1 MRLQRAFVSGL
12 VAILPLAV
20 TTYVLVWVYN
30 SSAGI
35 LSNLM
40 RLVGVQP
47 PGWLMPW
54 LPILG
59 LLITLLL
66 IALIGLLVGNFL
78 GKQLMG
84 YLERTLNRIPIVG
97 YIYKSVQ
104 QISSTLFNQQEV
116 SFSRAAVI
124 EYPRK
129 GLYTLCF
136 VIQEARRKLPP
147 LPEGYTVVLVPTSPV
162 PASGMV
168 IVVPTP
174 EVIVLDISIEEA
186 LRYVVSGGFL
196 LPEEKLSAINKS
208 SLSPVEAAER

>member
-12 VAILPLAV
+12 VAILPMAV
-20 TTYVLVWVYN
+20 TIYVLVWVYN

-47 PGWLMPW
+47 PTWLMPL
-54 LPILG
+54 LPVLG
-59 LLITLLL
+59 LLIALLL
-66 IALIGLLVGNFL
+66 IALIGLLVGNFV

-84 YLERTLNRIPIVG
+84 YLERSLNRIPIVG

-136 VIQEARRKLPP
+136 VIQEARRKLYPV
-147 LPEGYTVVLVPTSPV
+147 PEGYTVVLVPTSPV

-168 IVVPTP
+168 ILVPSP

-196 LPEEKLSAINKS
+196 LPEEKLSAMSKS
-208 SLSPVEAAER
+208 PLTVEAKEG

>member
-12 VAILPLAV
+12 VAILPLVV
-20 TTYVLVWVYN
+20 TVYVLVWVYN

-35 LSNLM
+35 LTNLM
-40 RLVGVQP
+40 RLIGVQP
-47 PGWLMPW
+47 PTWLMPL
-54 LPILG
+54 LPVVGIFL
-59 LLITLLL
+59 TLAL
-66 IALIGLLVGNFL
+66 IALVGLLVGNFV
-78 GKQLMG
+78 GKQLLS
-84 YLERTLNRIPIVG
+84 YLERSLNRIPIVG

-174 EVIVLDISIEEA
+174 EVIVLDITIEEA

-196 LPEEKLSAINKS
+196 LPEEKLPAYRT
-208 SLSPVEAAER
+208 AEIRELG

>member
-1 MRLQRAFVSGL
+1 MPLQRAFVSGL
-12 VAILPLAV
+12 VAILPLVV
-20 TTYVLVWVYN
+20 TIYVLVWVYN

-40 RLVGVQP
+40 RLVGVLP
-47 PGWLMPW
+47 PNWLMPL

-59 LLITLLL
+59 IVLTLAL
-66 IALIGLLVGNFL
+66 IALIGLLVGNYV
-78 GKQLMG
+78 GKQLMS
-84 YLERTLNRIPIVG
+84 YLERSLNRIPIVG

-136 VIQEARRKLPP
+136 VIQEARRRLHPV
-147 LPEGYTVVLVPTSPV
+147 PEGYTVVLVPTSPV

-174 EVIVLDISIEEA
+174 EVMVLDISVEEA

-196 LPEEKLSAINKS
+196 LPEEKLAMGKS
-208 SLSPVEAAER
+208 SFDPVKVSEN

>member
-12 VAILPLAV
+12 VAILPLVV
-20 TTYVLVWVYN
+20 TVYVLVWVYN

-35 LSNLM
+35 LTNLM
-40 RLVGVQP
+40 RLIGVQP
-47 PGWLMPW
+47 PTWLMPL
-54 LPILG
+54 LPVVGIFL
-59 LLITLLL
+59 TLAL
-66 IALIGLLVGNFL
+66 IALVGLLVGNFV
-78 GKQLMG
+78 GKQLLS
-84 YLERTLNRIPIVG
+84 YLERSLNRIPIVG

-196 LPEEKLSAINKS
+196 LPDEKHPAYRTAEIR
-208 SLSPVEAAER
+208 EAG